1 MTAFDRDALD
11 GLFQELESANGASSE
26 YERILRDAHMGVALF
41 DGGHDVAERID
52 SRAATAIKKHQP
64 K

>member
-11 GLFQELESANGASSE
+11 ALFKELESAYGGSSE
-26 YERILRDAHMGVALF
+26 YERILRDAHLGVALL
-41 DGGHDVAERID
+41 DGGQEVAERID
-52 SRAATAIKKHQP
+52 PRAATAIKKHRP

>member
-11 GLFQELESANGASSE
+11 ALFKEVESAYAGSSE
-26 YERILRDAHMGVALF
+26 YERILRDVHLGVALV
-41 DGGHDVAERID
+41 DAGQEVVQRID
-52 SRAATAIKKHQP
+52 PRAATVIKKHRP